1 MGQGETSSKGSSG
14 EALLSLTRLSHLE
27 LIFLH
32 LALHTEAT
40 EVSGRGKLGLA
51 EERRKEGKGKG
62 QQNSWQCAQ
71 D

>member
-1 MGQGETSSKGSSG
+1 
-14 EALLSLTRLSHLE
+14 LTRLSHLE

-62 QQNSWQCAQ
+62 QQNSRQCAQ